1 LLNRCGDAVKMVL
14 KIDGTR
20 RNAGVVVRTKEK
32 AIQVNLKV
40 KMVVVVAVQAVQAAT
55 VPKGQETL
63 RIPRP
68 RPPPPLLQVRPP
80 LSPTHPTWNLQ
91 QKKLKLTF
99 STTVSGIIYLL
110 SVHT

>member
-1 LLNRCGDAVKMVL
+1 MVL

-68 RPPPPLLQVRPP
+68 RPPPPPLQVRPP

-110 SVHT
+110 SVQVHT